1 MNELALTKQIK
12 DDLNLIHNVR
22 LRRLSLALDCHTNL
36 VDKVWRDLHLDRFDD
51 PADLNDIRDAVA
63 SYDSAVKHVK
73 RLIKLLE
80 GLPVSEEERL
90 LVARSDLIKTSI
102 RTLRD
107 LNDELVSLH
116 AHRQSIL
123 DRNPSAGGSDPRANL
138 LAELVAVIFEKTNR
152 KVAFGLLDGEPSTLF
167 CKAVRDVL
175 LICDNKRS
183 VEEFD
188 VKISSWRQP
197 ARKAFESRRLNTN

>member
-1 MNELALTKQIK
+1 MNELALTKQME
-12 DDLNLIHNVR
+12 DDFNLIHNVR
-22 LRRLSLALDCHTNL
+22 LRRLSVALDCDINL
-36 VDKVWRDLHLDRFDD
+36 VDKVWKDLNLDRFDD

-63 SYDSAVKHVK
+63 SYDSAIKHVK

-90 LVARSDLIKTSI
+90 LVARNDLIKTSVK
-102 RTLRD
+102 TLRN

-116 AHRQSIL
+116 AHRQSVL
-123 DRNPSAGGSDPRANL
+123 DRNPSAGGSDPRADL

-152 KVAFGLLDGEPSTLF
+152 KVAFGLLDKEPSTLF

-175 LICDNKRS
+175 LISDNKRS
-183 VEEFD
+183 VKND
-188 VKISSWRQP
+188 NAKISSWRQP
-197 ARKAFESRRLNTN
+197 ARKAFESRKLNTN

>member
-1 MNELALTKQIK
+1 MNDLIEDSAGGTRIELTLNLRLKRISAALNCDVALTEEVWN
-12 DDLNLIHNVR
+12 DLNL
-22 LRRLSLALDCHTNL
+22 DQ
-36 VDKVWRDLHLDRFDD
+36 FDD
-51 PADLNDIRDAVA
+51 PADLNDIRDVVV
-63 SYDSAVKHVK
+63 SYDSAIKHVK

-90 LVARSDLIKTSI
+90 LVARNDLIKTSI
-102 RTLRD
+102 KTLRNLD
-107 LNDELVSLH
+107 DELVSLH
-116 AHRQSIL
+116 AHRQSVL
-123 DRNPSAGGSDPRANL
+123 DRNPSAGGSDPRADL

-152 KVAFGLLDGEPSTLF
+152 KVAFGLLNKEPSTVF

-175 LICDNKRS
+175 LICDNKRR

-197 ARKAFESRRLNTN
+197 ARKAFESRKLNTN

>member
-1 MNELALTKQIK
+1 MNDLIEDSAGGTRIELT
-12 DDLNLIHNVR
+12 LNLR
-22 LRRLSLALDCHTNL
+22 LKRISEELNCDATLAEEVWNNL
-36 VDKVWRDLHLDRFDD
+36 NLDRFDD
-51 PADLNDIRDAVA
+51 SADLNDIREAVA
-63 SYDSAVKHVK
+63 SYDSAIKHLK

-80 GLPVSEEERL
+80 GLPVSEEDRL
-90 LVARSDLIKTSI
+90 LVAQNDLIKASI
-102 RTLRD
+102 KTLRD

-116 AHRQSIL
+116 AHRQSVL
-123 DRNPSAGGSDPRANL
+123 DRNPSAGGGDPRANL

-152 KVAFGLLDGEPSTLF
+152 KVTFGLLDGEPSTLF

-197 ARKAFESRRLNTN
+197 ARKAYESRRLNTN